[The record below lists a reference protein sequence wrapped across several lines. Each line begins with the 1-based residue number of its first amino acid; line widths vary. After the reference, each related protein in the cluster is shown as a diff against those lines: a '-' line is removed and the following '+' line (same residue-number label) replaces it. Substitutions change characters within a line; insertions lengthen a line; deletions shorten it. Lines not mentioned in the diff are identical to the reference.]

1 MKKLFLVVALCLCLF
16 TTVHAQEE
24 NAVGLRFGDGVELLY
39 QRDLDAKNFCSS
51 RWHFRIST
59 VFRLRESTTGSAVDG
74 IGHPKRV
81 TGI

>member
-39 QRDLDAKNFCSS
+39 QRDLDAKNF
-51 RWHFRIST
+51 
-59 VFRLRESTTGSAVDG
+59 
-74 IGHPKRV
+74 
-81 TGI
+81 

>member
-39 QRDLDAKNFCSS
+39 QRDLDAKNFFAVLVGISA
-51 RWHFRIST
+51 FRRSFGYGNLQLEVLSMELDT
-59 VFRLRESTTGSAVDG
+59 PNV
-74 IGHPKRV
+74 
-81 TGI
+81 